1 MRDEDEERCD
11 ACDECSNEDRCALL
25 EETRSKIRNMLG
37 EVSDTFNVPE
47 NSFCTGYAAVVEY
60 QAPDGTYQLV
70 GVSGDSRDQVLAP
83 WRSADML
90 HTIIG
95 DN

>member
-1 MRDEDEERCD
+1 MIHDEDDNACD
-11 ACDECSNEDRCALL
+11 ACDECETCEDL
-25 EETRSKIRNMLG
+25 EQTRSKIRSVLG
-37 EVSDTFNVPE
+37 EVSKSFNVPE

-83 WRSADML
+83 WRSAGML
-90 HTIIG
+90 HTII
-95 DN
+95 D